1 MSSALKHPCGVEL
14 GGGQAIG
21 PRLGDQQLFLP
32 DRRPPG
38 VAVLGIVMFASFGV
52 SLDDRLADLHLP
64 PDARQQLEGEKLALG
79 AAEAPEGLDAG
90 SRAAVERS
98 FDEAFVSGY
107 RVVMLVGTVA
117 ALASAL
123 GAALLVEG
131 IKPSGERE
139 EAGTKTLAA

>member
-14 GGGQAIG
+14 GGGQALG
-21 PRLGDQQLFLP
+21 PRLGDQRLFLP

-38 VAVLGIVMFASFGV
+38 VAVLGVVMFASFGA
-52 SLDDRLADLHLP
+52 SLDDSLTDLHLP
-64 PDARQQLEGEKLALG
+64 PDARQQLEGGKIALG

-90 SRAAVERS
+90 SRSAVERS

-107 RVVMLVGTVA
+107 RVVMLVATVA

-123 GAALLVEG
+123 GAAVLVEG
-131 IKPSGERE
+131 SKPSAERE
-139 EAGTKTLAA
+139 VAGTKTLAA